1 VVPRVKELRYRTR
14 ILPDADPTMHP
25 EEKKTMQC
33 PTCGGQMTIYRI
45 VPGVV
50 PYPELQ
56 TFKCDQ
62 CSAVITVVKE
72 EPKRD

>member
-1 VVPRVKELRYRTR
+1 MVPRVKELRYRTR

-33 PTCGGQMTIYRI
+33 PTCGGQMSVYRV

-50 PYPELQ
+50 FIAFIACGWTRVPLRRCNPSTSQ
-56 TFKCDQ
+56 
-62 CSAVITVVKE
+62 
-72 EPKRD
+72 

>member
-1 VVPRVKELRYRTR
+1 
-14 ILPDADPTMHP
+14 MHP